1 MYRIFGIVA
10 LSMFAAS
17 LAVAQTV
24 TSASVRTDG
33 KVAVLYSKHALKKI
47 PAEEHSRS
55 LSDDLHK

>member
-1 MYRIFGIVA
+1 MYRIFAIVA

-47 PAEEHSRS
+47 PAEEHQ
-55 LSDDLHK
+55 LTITQ